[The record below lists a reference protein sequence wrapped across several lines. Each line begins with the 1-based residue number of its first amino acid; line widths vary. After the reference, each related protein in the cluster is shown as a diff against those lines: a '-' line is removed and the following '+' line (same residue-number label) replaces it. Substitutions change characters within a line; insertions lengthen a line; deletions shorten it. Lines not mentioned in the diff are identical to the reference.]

1 MATITSLLL
10 PATGNS
16 NRGRMPYQV
25 ELIIDLTAQAIDC
38 SAPDTVQCITLP
50 ANTHILHAGVQVV
63 ESATM
68 NTGTNATITLGAAD
82 VDEYVTAFDIT
93 ALTDT
98 ALTVT
103 APSAGNCQLMSLTHF
118 IDSMADTSVTVT
130 VPLNALSNGAGGN
143 NTLATRVP
151 PQVRAHDLASTNATN
166 IGNTT
171 VQFSTA
177 GNHNIYSVVGGLDTF
192 DNIIYNLQF

>member
-25 ELIIDLTAQAIDC
+25 ELSIDLTAQAIDC

-50 ANTHILHAGVQVV
+50 ANTHVLHAGVQVV

-82 VDEYVTAFDIT
+82 VDEYVTAFDIDG
-93 ALTDT
+93 ASDL
-98 ALTVT
+98 AY
-103 APSAGNCQLMSLTHF
+103 APSVTPSAEVVLS
-118 IDSMADTSVTVT
+118 SADTLDLVF
-130 VPLNALSNGAGGN
+130 AGDGA
-143 NTLATRVP
+143 T
-151 PQVRAHDLASTNATN
+151 
-166 IGNTT
+166 
-171 VQFSTA
+171 FTA
-177 GNHNIYSVVGGLDTF
+177 GKLRVYALLMDVSEQGSTSAAEVAR
-192 DNIIYNLQF
+192 DNI

>member
-82 VDEYVTAFDIT
+82 VDEYVTAFDIDG
-93 ALTDT
+93 ASDG
-98 ALTVT
+98 AY
-103 APSAGNCQLMSLTHF
+103 APSVTPSAEVVLAT
-118 IDSMADTSVTVT
+118 ADTLDLVFGGD
-130 VPLNALSNGAGGN
+130 GA
-143 NTLATRVP
+143 T
-151 PQVRAHDLASTNATN
+151 
-166 IGNTT
+166 
-171 VQFSTA
+171 FTA
-177 GNHNIYSVVGGLDTF
+177 GKLRVYALLMDVSEQGSSSANEVDRDSLA
-192 DNIIYNLQF
+192 

>member
-10 PATGNS
+10 TATGNS

-82 VDEYVTAFDIT
+82 VDEYVTAFDIDG
-93 ALTDT
+93 ASDG
-98 ALTVT
+98 AY
-103 APSAGNCQLMSLTHF
+103 APSVTPSAEVVLAT
-118 IDSMADTSVTVT
+118 ADTLDLVF
-130 VPLNALSNGAGGN
+130 AGDGA
-143 NTLATRVP
+143 T
-151 PQVRAHDLASTNATN
+151 
-166 IGNTT
+166 
-171 VQFSTA
+171 FTA
-177 GNHNIYSVVGGLDTF
+177 GKLRVYALLMDVSEQGSTSAVDVDRDYLA
-192 DNIIYNLQF
+192 

>member
-50 ANTHILHAGVQVV
+50 ANTHIVHAGVQVV

-82 VDEYVTAFDIT
+82 VDEYVTAFDIDG
-93 ALTDT
+93 ASDL
-98 ALTVT
+98 AY
-103 APSAGNCQLMSLTHF
+103 APSVTPSAEVVLAT
-118 IDSMADTSVTVT
+118 ADTLDLVFGGD
-130 VPLNALSNGAGGN
+130 GA
-143 NTLATRVP
+143 T
-151 PQVRAHDLASTNATN
+151 
-166 IGNTT
+166 
-171 VQFSTA
+171 FTA
-177 GNHNIYSVVGGLDTF
+177 GKLRVYALLMDVSEQGSTSAAEVARDSI
-192 DNIIYNLQF
+192 

>member
-38 SAPDTVQCITLP
+38 SAPDTVQCITIP

-82 VDEYVTAFDIT
+82 VDEYVTAFDIDG
-93 ALTDT
+93 ASDL
-98 ALTVT
+98 AY
-103 APSAGNCQLMSLTHF
+103 APSVTPSAEVVLS
-118 IDSMADTSVTVT
+118 SADTLDLVFAGDGATFTAGKLRVF
-130 VPLNALSNGAGGN
+130 ALLMDVSEQGSTSANEVDRD
-143 NTLATRVP
+143 TLA
-151 PQVRAHDLASTNATN
+151 
-166 IGNTT
+166 
-171 VQFSTA
+171 
-177 GNHNIYSVVGGLDTF
+177 
-192 DNIIYNLQF
+192 